1 MLIFSADALL
11 NISQSILGAAGTPPD
26 LASIVSR
33 GLVGANLAGHDSHG
47 VLRLPWYIEL
57 TQVGQVRPAAR
68 PQVQSRRQATA
79 RVDGARGWWQ
89 PAAHLA
95 TQTVLEVAKAS
106 GIGAVTIDECN
117 HIGRLGEYVEIIAE
131 AGLIGIML
139 CNTEILVA
147 PFAGRQRVMGTN
159 PIAIAVPPGPGE
171 APLVADFA
179 TSGVAEGKLRVA
191 RAKGEN
197 VAPGLILDRE
207 GQPTQDPNDF
217 YLGGML
223 LPLGGHKGSGLSLM
237 IELLGGALSGMG
249 PAALPDFQGGNGTLV
264 IALDIAAFVSP
275 AAFVAQTK
283 ALAQQVKATS
293 PADGFSEVLLPGE
306 PERLSR
312 QRREADG
319 IPMAEHTWQEL
330 QALAHELNVTL

>member
-1 MLIFSADALL
+1 MPTFTADTLL
-11 NISQSILGAAGTPPD
+11 QIAQVILQAVGTPSD
-26 LASIVSR
+26 LADIVSH

-57 TQVGQVRPAAR
+57 TRAGQVKPAAR
-68 PQVQSRRQATA
+68 PYVQSRHQATA
-79 RVDGARGWWQ
+79 RVDGARGWGQ

-95 TQTVLEVAKAS
+95 TQTVLEVAQVS
-106 GIGAVTIDECN
+106 GIGAVTIDDCN

-139 CNTEILVA
+139 CNSEILVT

-159 PIAIAVPPGPGE
+159 PIAIAIPLGPGE
-171 APLVADFA
+171 APPVADFA

-207 GQPTQDPNDF
+207 GRPTQDPNDF

-264 IALDIAAFVSP
+264 MALNVAAFVSP
-275 AAFVAQTK
+275 AVFVAQAR
-283 ALAQQVKATS
+283 ALAKQVKATS
-293 PADGFSEVLLPGE
+293 PANGFSEVLLPGE
-306 PERLSR
+306 PERLAR
-312 QRREADG
+312 QRRKADG
-319 IPMAEHTWQEL
+319 IPMAEQTWQEL
-330 QALAHELNVTL
+330 QVLARELNVTL